1 MLFMLSDSVYQRAH
15 RELANKPIHLSLL
28 NYLWP
33 LVKDFDFE
41 ANKVLEVMQPVH
53 ELLIVPSK
61 SYRAAGITGLMHT
74 GEVVGYSNRTI
85 RRTLSALGLKAGN
98 RFSDGL
104 FRIKMGKTQ
113 ATKS

>member
-1 MLFMLSDSVYQRAH
+1 MLSDSVYQRAH

-41 ANKVLEVMQPVH
+41 ANERLEVRQPVH
-53 ELLIVPSK
+53 ELLVCPSK

-74 GEVVGYSNRTI
+74 GEVVSYSNRTI
-85 RRTLSALGLKAGN
+85 RRTLSSLGLSAGN
-98 RFSDGL
+98 KFSDGF
-104 FRIKMGKTQ
+104 FRIQKRK
-113 ATKS
+113 A